1 MVIKNLDP
9 QAFNGAYAYNG
20 ETYKVEGNLNTDGQK
35 NLTNIGGQVK
45 DGETFKANFNAYR
58 MGDNQFRY
66 NFTEI
71 QSISELAAI
80 ATEVEAAVAAVNA
93 ELAPQ
98 Q

>member
-1 MVIKNLDP
+1 MVIKNLNP
-9 QAFNGAYAYNG
+9 VSYNGNYAYEG
-20 ETYKVEGNLNTDGQK
+20 ENYKVEGSLTTDGQK
-35 NLTNIGGQVK
+35 VLTSISGSVK
-45 DGETFKANFNAYR
+45 AGEVFKANYNAYQ
-58 MGDNQFRY
+58 MGEGQMRY